1 MFNNF
6 LFALLIFPIVFF
18 TNRVNAFSCSLD
30 SATIQTTRKEIKAD
44 LTNVL
49 MYDFFT
55 SFSLLN
61 YQNAIENDQHN
72 QLSFY
77 YNGTINNTLK
87 SKRFT
92 YKLFLFN
99 EYGFRY
105 FIDSITTK
113 NQDAYSFRNSIQF
126 PLKHKRILLNI
137 SFDVKSQLWH
147 GYNTREIATGV
158 VERYLFTDYFSPGYK
173 IFSFGLSYT
182 IKNSVSI
189 DLGIVGGKI
198 TKIRNDNLFES
209 RLSKTLYGVER
220 GENKKIDYG
229 LNISLNAPMQ
239 SLKPNLAWEC
249 NAILFA
255 SKPDLFTLN
264 AYTFD
269 INNAFHFIFL
279 KHLRLSLRSQIK
291 YDKNI
296 QASIFVMNTLTMG
309 FYLNNKL

>member
-1 MFNNF
+1 
-6 LFALLIFPIVFF
+6 
-18 TNRVNAFSCSLD
+18 
-30 SATIQTTRKEIKAD
+30 
-44 LTNVL
+44 

-61 YQNAIENDQHN
+61 FQNAIDNEQKN
-72 QLSFY
+72 QLNFY

-87 SKRFT
+87 AKKFT
-92 YKLFLFN
+92 YKFFLFN
-99 EYGFRY
+99 EYGFKH
-105 FIDSITTK
+105 FIDSTTIK

-147 GYNTREIATGV
+147 GYNTRESATGV

-173 IFSFGLSYT
+173 IFSLGFSYT
-182 IKNSVSI
+182 IKNSVNI

-198 TKIRNDNLFES
+198 TKIRNDKLFES

-220 GENKKIDYG
+220 GENKKIDFG
-229 LNISLNAPMQ
+229 INIAINAPMQ